1 MLNSNIWMK
10 RFSVILGSTLIAMM
24 FATGV
29 DAANPEPVVAEVEFI
44 DPITIT
50 ETNALQYGLVDVG
63 FTGAET
69 IVIGT
74 NDALTDAAGR
84 VINPGAI
91 AAADFTVTATTAQAI
106 TILVDNTSGGVGYTI
121 ASFIC
126 NYDGGTDTACDGAGY
141 GETSVAS
148 ATLSIGATI
157 SANGSAVVGVDN
169 GSFDVTITYQ

>member
-1 MLNSNIWMK
+1 MLNPNIWMK

-44 DPITIT
+44 APITIL
-50 ETNALQYGLVDVG
+50 ETNALQYGLLDTN
-63 FTGAET
+63 FTGVET
-69 IVIGT
+69 IVIAP

-84 VINPGAI
+84 VLGGTQ

-126 NYDGGTDTACDGAGY
+126 NYDAGTDTACDGAGY

-157 SANGSAVVGVDN
+157 TANGSAVPGVDN
-169 GSFDVTITYQ
+169 GSFDVTISYQ